1 MQKIKLYKSVFSLL
15 LFCGWHLM
23 LSGQDSLQLK
33 IATKYSGAGKTKIRV
48 FPINYLQTK
57 AVMLSGLKVVVQ
69 PVATK
74 NDFVAAGARTYVFDT
89 TAISVWR
96 QNIKDQ
102 NVAVLAQLA
111 FGKLENPT
119 DIFAVKAQQ
128 DNIFTV
134 SMMSSSLSWNAA
146 SIARL
151 GFELD
156 LHADTVYA
164 ISISLLHPSKLVKN
178 AINRFPLNLVQKQ
191 YAFNPVNMINGE
203 HLVTAEWDL
212 NEDFIL
218 YDIEKSA
225 SKNGTYAKL
234 NDIPFTATDRDT
246 ARSNILPKVSFTDS
260 LKSNYV
266 PQFYRVVAYDYFG
279 DHIHSPLVYEG
290 MGVDK
295 TPPGSIDSL
304 WFSSNSEKHVLV
316 EWKKAV
322 DPDLHQQYVYYG
334 NKPEGPWQLLDK
346 VSSVVRSFKHD
357 AASNILS
364 NYYRIGQ
371 FDTAGNNVFSL
382 PVLAVTK
389 DTVPPSAVTALQGS
403 IDKNGI
409 VQLKWNPSASEDIDG
424 YRVFRTKSDTTE
436 WQALLGKNLP
446 DSFFTDTMNVK
457 INQGNIQ
464 YSIKAVDRKGNFGE
478 YSTPVR
484 LLIPD
489 LTAPPQPQ
497 IIQITPEED
506 GSLQMNFSY
515 AQSETNA
522 TLQLRRQVKSD
533 TINWQTIPLQ
543 DTYKDTAVS
552 RKFIYAYQIRLID
565 SSGNASASSEW
576 ISQRPL
582 PKPMNIE
589 DYLDW
594 TVQYDQQA
602 KQVVVKWNLKK
613 DCDQCKINIYRGEEK
628 MFLITSKSAKEG
640 SFIDRGFPVA
650 GYVNYQI
657 QLKGSDDAKSNL
669 SQAKTVFTQ

>member
-1 MQKIKLYKSVFSLL
+1 MQKMHLYKSILSMLL
-15 LFCGWHLM
+15 TCFGFALM
-23 LSGQDSLQLK
+23 AQDSLQLK
-33 IATKYSGAGKTKIRV
+33 VATKYDEQGKTKIRI
-48 FPINYLQTK
+48 FPANYLQTK
-57 AVMLSGLKVVVQ
+57 AVILSGLKVVVQ

-74 NDFVAAGARTYVFDT
+74 VDFVNASPRVYTFDT

-102 NVAVLAQLA
+102 NLAVLAQLA
-111 FGKLENPT
+111 YGKLENPT

-134 SMMSSSLSWNAA
+134 SMMSSSLSWSAA
-146 SIARL
+146 RIARL
-151 GFELD
+151 GIELD
-156 LHADTVYA
+156 LNADTVYK

-178 AINRFPLNLVQKQ
+178 AVNVFPLNLTTKKCE
-191 YAFNPVNMINGE
+191 FNAVNIVNGE
-203 HLVTAEWDL
+203 HLVIAEWDL

-225 SKNGTYAKL
+225 SKNGTYTKL

-246 ARSNILPKVSFTDS
+246 ARSQVLPKVSYTDS
-260 LKSNYV
+260 LKGNYV
-266 PQFYRVVAYDYFG
+266 PNYYRVVAYDYFG
-279 DHIHSPLVYEG
+279 DRIIAPVVYEG

-295 TPPGSIDSL
+295 TAPKSIDSL

-322 DPDLHQQYVYYG
+322 DPDLHQQYIYYG

-346 VSSVVRSFKHD
+346 LSAAARSFKHD
-357 AASNILS
+357 AASNMLS
-364 NYYRIGQ
+364 NYYRIAQ

-389 DTVPPSAVTALQGS
+389 DTVPPVAVANLQGM
-403 IDKNGI
+403 IDKNG
-409 VQLKWNPSASEDIDG
+409 VVKLTWAPSVSDDVEG

-436 WQALLGKNLP
+436 WQALLGKNLA
-446 DSFFTDTMNVK
+446 DSFFTDTMNIK

-478 YSTPVR
+478 YSSLVR
-484 LLIPD
+484 LVVPD
-489 LTAPPQPQ
+489 LNPPSQPQ
-497 IIQITPEED
+497 ILQIIPEED
-506 GSLQMNFSY
+506 GSLQLNFSY
-515 AQSETNA
+515 AKLETNA
-522 TLQLRRQVKSD
+522 KLQLRRQVKSD
-533 TINWQTIPLQ
+533 TMNWQAIPLQ
-543 DTYKDTAVS
+543 ERYNDTAVS
-552 RKFIYAYQIRLID
+552 RKFIYAYQIRLMD
-565 SSGNASASSEW
+565 SSGNVSTPSEW

-589 DYLDW
+589 EYLDW
-594 TVQYDQQA
+594 NVQYDRES
-602 KQVVVKWNLKK
+602 KSVTIKWIMKK
-613 DCDQCKINIYRGEEK
+613 DCNQCKIYIYRGEEK
-628 MFLITSKSAKEG
+628 SFLITNKSVKDG
-640 SFIDRGFPVA
+640 SFIDMGFPAA

-657 QLKGSDDAKSNL
+657 QLKGYEDAKSSM